1 MGNHTRINN
10 YPSIVFSKKCCQ
22 WVYVC
27 ECIRVSE
34 WVCVRERNTHTQ
46 RDTHRERYI
55 VFEYLC
61 VGIQACE
68 LANRGRLMSCAVTL
82 NLIHLRQGLSAN
94 LKLSWLPTNP
104 RNPLVS
110 TSSPHHGAGLQIIPN
125 MWTQNPNLDPRACPA
140 NALTHQAITPTSC
153 LFPDIFIHLETACY
167 VV

>member
-68 LANRGRLMSCAVTL
+68 LANRKADV
-82 NLIHLRQGLSAN
+82 LRCHTQPYSSETGSLSKPET
-94 LKLSWLPTNP
+94 KLATNKP
-104 RNPLVS
+104 QKS
-110 TSSPHHGAGLQIIPN
+110 
-125 MWTQNPNLDPRACPA
+125 
-140 NALTHQAITPTSC
+140 SC
-153 LFPDIFIHLETACY
+153 LYLIPTPWSWVTNHT
-167 VV
+167 